1 MKTYS
6 SNKFDRSNRRS
17 CFSNYRNDSK
27 NVWRRFN
34 YGLYQ
39 NSICNLWYYDYPWLH
54 TYVRITGN
62 QRSKLSR
69 NDIRRKSVWKGSFYS
84 KIKGVKTF
92 FFRINQVYWFNLWI
106 FVQKRSQQNTM
117 CPHQKKKEY
126 FQSTKIIM
134 IWTKIHFIKI
144 YPKQISNLFSS
155 SSWFFTRT
163 VLRCSYCLFIYWL
176 WSHSRA
182 IFTIFLAVYTI
193 AFFPVFISFNL
204 VLARALASKCTLCVV
219 QKCHL

>member
-62 QRSKLSR
+62 QRSKLSW

-92 FFRINQVYWFNLWI
+92 FFSGSIRFIDSTCESLF
-106 FVQKRSQQNTM
+106 
-117 CPHQKKKEY
+117 KKEVN
-126 FQSTKIIM
+126 KIQCVLIRRKKN
-134 IWTKIHFIKI
+134 T
-144 YPKQISNLFSS
+144 FSQRKS
-155 SSWFFTRT
+155 
-163 VLRCSYCLFIYWL
+163 
-176 WSHSRA
+176 
-182 IFTIFLAVYTI
+182 
-193 AFFPVFISFNL
+193 
-204 VLARALASKCTLCVV
+204 
-219 QKCHL
+219 

>member
-92 FFRINQVYWFNLWI
+92 FFQDQSGLLIQLVNLC
-106 FVQKRSQQNTM
+106 S
-117 CPHQKKKEY
+117 KKK
-126 FQSTKIIM
+126 STK
-134 IWTKIHFIKI
+134 
-144 YPKQISNLFSS
+144 YNVSS
-155 SSWFFTRT
+155 SEEKRILSVNENHNDLDKDPFYKDLPET
-163 VLRCSYCLFIYWL
+163 
-176 WSHSRA
+176 
-182 IFTIFLAVYTI
+182 
-193 AFFPVFISFNL
+193 NL
-204 VLARALASKCTLCVV
+204 
-219 QKCHL
+219 